1 MGIYLNP
8 ENDEYKRAI
17 NSEIYVD
24 KTELIAV
31 TNRKLN
37 TEHQNICVSRPR
49 RFGKSMAANMLVA
62 YYCKNVDSR
71 DIFSGFKIANDE
83 TFEKHLNKYNVI
95 HINMIDFLSRADSV
109 DDLIDYLQR
118 RLLWDIKKE
127 YSDVDCFD
135 WNDLVDVLE
144 TVYSEKKLPFVI
156 IIDEWD
162 CIFREFKQ
170 NMEAQKKYLDFLRVW
185 LKDQEYVALAY
196 MTGILP
202 VKKYGSHSALN
213 MFTEYSMINPREMAE
228 FFGFTEEEVKELCSR
243 YKRNFQEA
251 QAWYDGYELVAIEEG
266 RKKTYSMYS
275 PKSVVDAMLS
285 GIFDNYWN
293 QTETYEALKIYIRM
307 NYDGLKD
314 AVIRMLA
321 GDKVQINTGTFSND
335 MITFQG
341 KDDVLTLLVH
351 LGYLSYHWPDK
362 TVTIPNKEVSQEYI
376 NAISTMDWKEV
387 IQSVESSRKLLEA
400 LWNLDGEA
408 VAKGIDQA
416 HREISVLQYNDENS
430 LSCTINLA
438 FYFAREYYTVIR
450 ELPTGKGFADICFI
464 PRKLYADKPAA
475 VIELKWDKD
484 AHGAISQI
492 KEKQYV
498 DALKDY
504 HGNLLLAGINYDKK
518 IKQHTCVIER
528 YHKQ

>member
-162 CIFREFKQ
+162 CIFRKYPDNVE
-170 NMEAQKKYLDFLRVW
+170 EQKKYLDFLRFF
-185 LKDQEYVALAY
+185 LKGKSYVALAY

-202 VKKYGSHSALN
+202 IKKYGEHSALN
-213 MFTEYSMINPREMAE
+213 MFDEYSMTNQRELAE
-228 FFGFTEEEVKELCSR
+228 FTGFTEEEVKTLCVQ
-243 YKRNFQEA
+243 YDMPYEKMKQ
-251 QAWYDGYELVAIEEG
+251 WYDGFTFGNHTDIYNPWSITNYLDKKKIGAYWAATSSNTLINSLIQQSATDMKEKMKWNDYDSLPLILDVTDIQHIMGISRASAYELVHTPGFPAVRSG
-266 RKKTYSMYS
+266 RLIKISKKAFFNWL
-275 PKSVVDAMLS
+275 DS
-285 GIFDNYWN
+285 G
-293 QTETYEALKIYIRM
+293 
-307 NYDGLKD
+307 
-314 AVIRMLA
+314 
-321 GDKVQINTGTFSND
+321 GTPHENE
-335 MITFQG
+335 
-341 KDDVLTLLVH
+341 
-351 LGYLSYHWPDK
+351 
-362 TVTIPNKEVSQEYI
+362 KERT
-376 NAISTMDWKEV
+376 A
-387 IQSVESSRKLLEA
+387 
-400 LWNLDGEA
+400 
-408 VAKGIDQA
+408 
-416 HREISVLQYNDENS
+416 
-430 LSCTINLA
+430 
-438 FYFAREYYTVIR
+438 
-450 ELPTGKGFADICFI
+450 
-464 PRKLYADKPAA
+464 
-475 VIELKWDKD
+475 
-484 AHGAISQI
+484 
-492 KEKQYV
+492 
-498 DALKDY
+498 
-504 HGNLLLAGINYDKK
+504 
-518 IKQHTCVIER
+518 
-528 YHKQ
+528 